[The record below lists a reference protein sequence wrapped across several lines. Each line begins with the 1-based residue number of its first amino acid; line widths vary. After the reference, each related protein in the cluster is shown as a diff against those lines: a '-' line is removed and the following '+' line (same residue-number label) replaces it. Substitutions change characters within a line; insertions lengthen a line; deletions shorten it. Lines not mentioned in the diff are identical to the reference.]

1 LSGLLCTLAAVARPH
16 LCVAQENRLLRDTP
30 FLCDFHFRNDLP
42 LPPVGPKLL
51 PVQVDRARI
60 TAYQPV
66 GLLWD
71 KPSDAPLEYELAMA
85 VDPLD
90 AERYRVQPGG
100 PPVLDPE
107 DEALLV
113 PEPGTGGAGGRTA
126 KKAKMDNNAGW
137 LMRTLYLSDAQ
148 LPKAS
153 SADENVHARALKERQ
168 LTADGVFLSV
178 PAGGD
183 PKDAQVA
190 AIEESFS
197 AMEEPPVHP
206 SKPELRPV
214 EVLPILPDFVRWPEM
229 FSTVSFDHDPLSE
242 LGYTAKSQQMR
253 EAAAKGAFMK
263 SFATF
268 ALEPDN
274 PDEPPPPPERFL
286 VYFAPTEATAAGG
299 DAAAGGAGGGSHEWV
314 REYTYRTPETGD
326 TQTLVLYLGEGSANY
341 VLLNKRFDLRRRVVR
356 GAGGEAQLPRPSH
369 VSLVARD
376 RTPEEEEAAAE
387 LVYALTNPAIERPPT
402 PMEEDDAA
410 VGAADQIGRD
420 IFGDSDDDD

>member
-1 LSGLLCTLAAVARPH
+1 MCA
-16 LCVAQENRLLRDTP
+16 AQENRLLRDTP

-51 PVQVDRARI
+51 PVPVDRARI

-71 KPSDAPLEYELAMA
+71 KPSDAPLEYELALA

-100 PPVLDPE
+100 PPVLEPE

-113 PEPGTGGAGGRTA
+113 PEPGTGGTGGRTA

-168 LTADGVFLSV
+168 LAAEGVFLSV
-178 PAGGD
+178 PPGGD
-183 PKDAQVA
+183 AKDAQVA
-190 AIEESFS
+190 AIEESFN
-197 AMEEPPVHP
+197 AMQVPPVHP

-214 EVLPILPDFVRWPEM
+214 EVMPILPDFVRWTEV
-229 FSTVSFDHDPLSE
+229 FATASFDHDPLSE
-242 LGYTAKSQQMR
+242 LAYVAKSQALR
-253 EAAAKGAFMK
+253 EAAARGAFMK
-263 SFATF
+263 PMKSFVVDPEA
-268 ALEPDN
+268 D
-274 PDEPPPPPERFL
+274 PDEPPPLERFF
-286 VYFAPTEATAAGG
+286 VYYAPTETTATGG
-299 DAAAGGAGGGSHEWV
+299 NSMGRSTHEWV
-314 REYTYRTPETGD
+314 REYTYRTIDNTQGD
-326 TQTLVLYLGEGSANY
+326 NQTLALHLSEGAASY
-341 VLLNKRFDLRRRVVR
+341 TLLRSKFDLRRRVVR
-356 GAGGEAQLPRPSH
+356 GGGAEAQVSRPSH
-369 VSLVARD
+369 VSVVARD
-376 RTPEEEEAAAE
+376 RTPEEVEAAE
-387 LVYALTNPAIERPPT
+387 QQLHALTHPAFERPPT
-402 PMEEDDAA
+402 PVEDEDAA
-410 VGAADQIGRD
+410 VGAADQIARD